1 VGLPLLLK
9 AIEAQ
14 RHGEAEI
21 GIGRRNRFD
30 EKSRWLV
37 RETLDEKKGDW

>member
-1 VGLPLLLK
+1 VGSPLLLK

-21 GIGRRNRFD
+21 RIGRSDRFD
-30 EKSRWLV
+30 EISRWLV
-37 RETLDEKKGDW
+37 GELLDEKEV